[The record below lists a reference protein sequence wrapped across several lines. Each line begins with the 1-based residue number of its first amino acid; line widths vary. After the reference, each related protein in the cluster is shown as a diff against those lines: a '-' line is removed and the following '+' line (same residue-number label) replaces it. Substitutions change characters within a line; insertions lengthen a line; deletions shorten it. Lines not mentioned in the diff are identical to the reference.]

1 MKSLNLLLKNC
12 SCGGSKGSSFQ
23 YSKTF
28 RTLQEFDQLVKIVSV
43 EENRMRKE
51 GENYKY
57 YIFDDDFF
65 QDWYN
70 VLYNKVTK
78 RHIEFMNPYLN
89 RIYDTQ

>member
-1 MKSLNLLLKNC
+1 
-12 SCGGSKGSSFQ
+12 
-23 YSKTF
+23 
-28 RTLQEFDQLVKIVSV
+28 
-43 EENRMRKE
+43 MRKE